1 MFIYLIVDTNAINQW
16 DAKYTN
22 LMDELTKGKDD
33 LPAKPDHLK
42 AHPSN
47 LTQELKI
54 LRNQHDTVVASLD
67 KLQKELNRLNLN
79 RTGRKSK
86 EKQQIL

>member
-1 MFIYLIVDTNAINQW
+1 MFVYLIVDTSAINQW

-22 LMDELTKGKDD
+22 LIDELTKGKDD
-33 LPAKPDHLK
+33 LPAKPDYLK
-42 AHPSN
+42 AYPSN
-47 LTQELKI
+47 LTQELKV

-86 EKQQIL
+86 EKQQVL

>member
-22 LMDELTKGKDD
+22 LMDELTKGKDH

-47 LTQELKI
+47 LTQELKV
-54 LRNQHDTVVASLD
+54 LQNQHDNVVASLD
-67 KLQKELNRLNLN
+67 KLLKELNRLNHN

-86 EKQQIL
+86 EKQEVL

>member
-1 MFIYLIVDTNAINQW
+1 MFIYLTVDTNAINQW

-22 LMDELTKGKDD
+22 MIDELAKGKDD
-33 LPAKPDHLK
+33 LPAKPDYLK

-47 LTQELKI
+47 LTQELKV

-86 EKQQIL
+86 EKQQVL